1 MELPVLATNLRQE
14 AGPCSVPPEGCTA
27 RLFPEGIDYFAMP
40 AEVEPSEGD
49 RRALAAANPE
59 RKMGKRKKLSARK
72 DVQDLINEMD
82 PASCGLP
89 CQPAPV
95 PLRYLS

>member
-1 MELPVLATNLRQE
+1 
-14 AGPCSVPPEGCTA
+14 
-27 RLFPEGIDYFAMP
+27 MP

-59 RKMGKRKKLSARK
+59 RKMSNRKKLSARK
-72 DVQDLINEMD
+72 DVQDLIKEMD

-89 CQPAPV
+89 CQTAHAP
-95 PLRYLS
+95 LMSLS